1 MGCHSRYSKRFACRC
16 VLRGCGVAVCGY
28 YYLGRMRYGYIS
40 ACAASLSRQDALRLL
55 SRHAR
60 AAATISACAG
70 RGCYLGMRGPQATI
84 STSISACAGR
94 SCCPGMRGP
103 QLLSRRARAAA
114 TIPASAGRSYY
125 LGMRGPQLLSRH
137 ARAAA
142 YYLGA
147 GCPAAISA
155 WAEPQ
160 LLSRQAAPHY
170 LGMRVARV
178 SASATMSR
186 LDLARRWR
194 RRRGNT
200 FVCSR
205 RRHSTARRGAARLAG
220 CQERSRSP
228 SRLLSDGCSKQG
240 SVRWSTS
247 RESP

>member
-1 MGCHSRYSKRFACRC
+1 MRTAWLR
-16 VLRGCGVAVCGY
+16 RGCVR
-28 YYLGRMRYGYIS
+28 LL
-40 ACAASLSRQDALRLL
+40 LSRQDALRLYLGLCCVAISAGCATATISACAGRSYYLGVRGPRLLPRHARAAGYYLDVYLGMRGPQLL

-70 RGCYLGMRGPQATI
+70 RSYY
-84 STSISACAGR
+84 
-94 SCCPGMRGP
+94 PGIRGP
-103 QLLSRRARAAA
+103 QLL
-114 TIPASAGRSYY
+114 P
-125 LGMRGPQLLSRH
+125 RH